1 MDTRITNVRVL
12 DPVAG
17 DLGRRDI
24 LIRGDEIVDVV
35 APGETVAA
43 RQTVD
48 GERFVAIP
56 GLINS
61 HSHSHAGLAKSVG
74 DRWTLEML
82 QNYGAYTTGNR
93 TLADKQLSAKLTAA
107 EMLLKGCT
115 TCYDLTYEFPA
126 PSPEGTA
133 AIAEAYRVVGQRA
146 LLAPMMADRTLYEA
160 LPGLLEA
167 IPPDVR
173 SSIDRV
179 RRAGYEVNLR
189 GMREVVRQW
198 SDASGLVELGASPT
212 VPLQCTDE
220 FLLALRDMAD
230 ELSLRMQTHLD
241 ESRVQAV
248 SAQERFGETNTRR
261 LHRLGFLGPRLSVAH
276 AVWPTDDDV
285 ALLADA
291 GVGVAHNAGSNM
303 KLGSGLAAIRRMLRL
318 GVKVGIG
325 TDCGV
330 CCDGSNMFESMRLAS
345 YVSRVQ
351 SDASD
356 QWIAAGEA
364 FALATVGSASVLGYA
379 GRLGR
384 IASGFKADIV
394 LLDLHDIAFVP
405 LNNLVNQVVF
415 SCDAAAVH
423 TVLVGGKVV
432 VEGGKMCT
440 VDMDRL
446 RVEAQ
451 EAADRLWRANAEIL
465 AAADRLAPTVER
477 HTIALSHRHAHW
489 GHAHPPG
496 RG

>member
-1 MDTRITNVRVL
+1 M
-12 DPVAG
+12 DPVDG

-24 LIRGDEIVDVV
+24 LIRGDEIVAVV
-35 APGETVAA
+35 PRAERIAA
-43 RQTVD
+43 ERTID

-126 PSPEGTA
+126 PTPEGTA
-133 AIAEAYRVVGQRA
+133 AIAEAYRAVGQRA

-160 LPGLLEA
+160 IPGLLDA
-167 IPPDVR
+167 IPPAER

-198 SDASGLVELGASPT
+198 SDSSGLLELGMSPT
-212 VPLQCTDE
+212 VPLQCSDE
-220 FLLALRDMAD
+220 FLVALRDMAD

-248 SAQERFGETNTRR
+248 SSQERFNETNTRR
-261 LHRLGFLGPRLSVAH
+261 LHRLGLLGPRLSVAH

-285 ALLADA
+285 VLLADA

-351 SDASD
+351 ADASD
-356 QWIAAGEA
+356 QWISAAEA
-364 FALATVGSASVLGYA
+364 FALATVGSASVLGY
-379 GRLGR
+379 GDRLGR
-384 IASGFKADIV
+384 VAPGYKADIV
-394 LLDLHDIAFVP
+394 LLDLHDIGLVP
-405 LNNLVNQVVF
+405 LNNLVNQIVF
-415 SCDAAAVH
+415 SCDVTAVH
-423 TVLVGGKVV
+423 TVIVGGKVV
-432 VEGGKMCT
+432 VQDRALLA
-440 VDMDRL
+440 VDLDRL
-446 RVEAQ
+446 RGDAQ
-451 EAADRLWRANAEIL
+451 EAADRLWRANADIL

-477 HTIALSHRHAHW
+477 HTVALSHRHAHW
-489 GHAHPPG
+489 GRAHAPG
-496 RG
+496 RS